1 MPIIE
6 AVILLVALVLISN
19 ILSHYLTF
27 IPVSLIQVALG
38 LVVALFWH
46 IEIDLDTDWFLLLFI
61 APLLFNDGRRFPKRE
76 LWKLRGPIFANAIGL
91 VFVTTIVGGYLLYLL
106 IPKMP
111 LTVSFAVAAILS
123 PTDPVAVQSISKRA
137 NLPEN
142 ILHLVSGESL
152 INDASGLIAFKYAVA
167 ATVTGVF
174 SLTGA
179 VGDFFYISLVGL
191 LAGFILQTVI
201 ELLRDILRRQGIN
214 DVIFNTVLQLLTPF
228 VVYVITEEV
237 AHASGVIAVVTAGV
251 LSHAH
256 ENRLVEDLPELRLV
270 TEKTWDII
278 IYLLNGV
285 VFLILGIE
293 LPLATTN
300 IIKGAQFSTAQA
312 IAYAFGAWVILLVI
326 RVIWIYLY
334 QGSVYLRTKERKP
347 SFRVALMAG
356 LSGVRG
362 AITMAGVLSL
372 PFVTSTGAAF
382 PQRSLA
388 LFVAAGVIIISLLAA
403 VISLPLVAPDSPV
416 PLRTRASAS
425 DEDDEDAEVVVEE
438 TQAQT
443 VRRMTEAEARIYIMR
458 LAVNAIE
465 ENRRMENQRAA
476 YDLILDYQFLI
487 RRMELQVKDDSE
499 MQQVLTDE
507 MQLRNVGLNGE
518 QSAVERLFEHHQISP
533 KSHRAAM
540 RRIDRARQ
548 RITQAG
554 GRTVIGTLKNW
565 NKWIRQATR
574 RLLLRL
580 SPANES
586 DIQAEWELIDRES
599 AKAAIKALSKHLAA
613 NPDEA
618 RKLDKQAIYHLVVFY
633 RNRIERS
640 KETNAKTREAYQ
652 QQANR
657 LRIQALGAE
666 RGGIQAL
673 LEAGNIPWQMASRLR
688 QYINYSENLMML
700 NVNDDTDD

>member
-1 MPIIE
+1 M
-6 AVILLVALVLISN
+6 
-19 ILSHYLTF
+19 
-27 IPVSLIQVALG
+27 
-38 LVVALFWH
+38 
-46 IEIDLDTDWFLLLFI
+46 DTDWFLLLFI

-91 VFVTTIVGGYLLYLL
+91 VFVTTIVGGYLMYLM

-174 SLTGA
+174 SLSGA

-191 LAGFILQTVI
+191 LSGFILQTVV

-214 DVIFNTVLQLLTPF
+214 DVIFNTVLQLITPF
-228 VVYVITEEV
+228 IVYVITEEV

-300 IIKGAQFSTAQA
+300 IIKSTQFSTTQA
-312 IAYAFGAWVILLVI
+312 ILYALGAWLILLLI
-326 RVIWIYLY
+326 RVAWIYLY
-334 QGSVYLRTKERKP
+334 EGSVYLRQRKRKP
-347 SFRVALMAG
+347 SLRVALMAG

-372 PFVTSTGAAF
+372 PLLTATGSAF

-388 LFVAAGVIIISLLAA
+388 LFVAAGVIIISLVAA
-403 VISLPLVAPDSPV
+403 VISLPLVAPDNPI
-416 PLRTRASAS
+416 PLRTRASLS
-425 DEDDEDAEVVVEE
+425 DEDEEADDAALEPA
-438 TQAQT
+438 TT
-443 VRRMTEAEARIYIMR
+443 VRKMTEAEARIYIMR
-458 LAVNAIE
+458 LAINAIE
-465 ENRRMENQRAA
+465 ENRRQENQRAA

-487 RRMELQVKDDSE
+487 RRMELKVKDDTE
-499 MQQVLTDE
+499 MQRVLTDE
-507 MQLRNVGLNGE
+507 MQLRTIGLDGE
-518 QSAVERLFEHHQISP
+518 QSAVERLFEHNQISMQ
-533 KSHRAAM
+533 SYRSAL
-540 RRIDRARQ
+540 RRIERARQ
-548 RITQAG
+548 RLTQVS
-554 GRTVIGTLKNW
+554 GRTVISTLK
-565 NKWIRQATR
+565 KLEQVASAIRTTSHFAVKPGQ
-574 RLLLRL
+574 
-580 SPANES
+580 PA
-586 DIQAEWELIDRES
+586 
-599 AKAAIKALSKHLAA
+599 
-613 NPDEA
+613 
-618 RKLDKQAIYHLVVFY
+618 
-633 RNRIERS
+633 
-640 KETNAKTREAYQ
+640 
-652 QQANR
+652 
-657 LRIQALGAE
+657 
-666 RGGIQAL
+666 
-673 LEAGNIPWQMASRLR
+673 
-688 QYINYSENLMML
+688 
-700 NVNDDTDD
+700 

>member
-6 AVILLVALVLISN
+6 AVILLVALVLVSN

-27 IPVSLIQVALG
+27 IPVSLIQVTLG
-38 LVVALFWH
+38 LVVALFWN

-91 VFVTTIVGGYLLYLL
+91 VFVTTIVGGYLMYLM

-174 SLTGA
+174 SLSGA

-191 LAGFILQTVI
+191 LSGFILQTVV

-214 DVIFNTVLQLLTPF
+214 DVIFNTVLQLITPF
-228 VVYVITEEV
+228 IVYVITEEV

-300 IIKGAQFSTAQA
+300 IIKSTQFSTTQA
-312 IAYAFGAWVILLVI
+312 ILYALGAWLILLLI
-326 RVIWIYLY
+326 RVAWIYLY
-334 QGSVYLRTKERKP
+334 EGSVYLRQRKRKP
-347 SFRVALMAG
+347 SLRVALMAG

-372 PFVTSTGAAF
+372 PLLTATGSAF

-388 LFVAAGVIIISLLAA
+388 LFVAAGVIIISLVAA
-403 VISLPLVAPDSPV
+403 VISLPLVAPDNPI
-416 PLRTRASAS
+416 PLRTRASLS
-425 DEDDEDAEVVVEE
+425 DEDEEADDAALEPA
-438 TQAQT
+438 TT
-443 VRRMTEAEARIYIMR
+443 VRKMKEAEARIYIMR
-458 LAVNAIE
+458 LAINAIE
-465 ENRRMENQRAA
+465 ENRRQENQRAA

-487 RRMELQVKDDSE
+487 RRMELKVKDDTE

-507 MQLRNVGLNGE
+507 MQLRTIGLDGE
-518 QSAVERLFEHHQISP
+518 QSAVERLFEHDQISIQ
-533 KSHRAAM
+533 SYRSAL
-540 RRIDRARQ
+540 RRIERARQ
-548 RITQAG
+548 RLTQVS
-554 GRTVIGTLKNW
+554 GRTVISTLKNW
-565 NKWIRQATR
+565 NKWLRQFAR
-574 RLLLRL
+574 RLILRL
-580 SPANES
+580 SRANPH
-586 DIQAEWELIDRES
+586 DLQAEWQLIDRES
-599 AKAAIKALSKHLAA
+599 SKAAIKALSKHLAA
-613 NPDEA
+613 DPQKTAE
-618 RKLDKQAIYHLVVFY
+618 LDKQAIYHLVVYY
-633 RNRIERS
+633 RNRIERTKQAS
-640 KETNAKTREAYQ
+640 AKFREKYQ
-652 QQANR
+652 QQTNR
-657 LRIQALGAE
+657 LRILALGAE
-666 RGGIQAL
+666 RSGIQSL

-688 QYINYSENLMML
+688 QYINYSENLMMMT
-700 NVNDDTDD
+700 VDDGDSD